1 MRPENLMRTPPVQA
15 AISVVRKVWYAG
27 RDERLEVNGH
37 SLRYVPGT
45 RPVRPSYRD
54 DPDVVVRNDA
64 RQLEYFAENVKRG
77 ETVIDVG
84 ANVGQ
89 YAVLF
94 GAVVGPTGKVVSF
107 EPDRD
112 ARLLL
117 EENIAINELESRVH
131 IEPMALFDEVG
142 MHRFYSRTGDAMS
155 SLERAG
161 FGTNANLADIRESTV
176 HTVPLDDYLVSN
188 GMSDPDWLKIDAEG
202 AEINV
207 LRGARRALY
216 GKTKIVCELHPYAWD
231 SFGTSFD
238 ELMSMTSQAG
248 RKVTWLDDTRE
259 FTGRPDYGAVVISW

>member
-1 MRPENLMRTPPVQA
+1 MRTPPVQA

-27 RDERLEVNGH
+27 RDERLEVAGH
-37 SLRYVPGT
+37 MLKYVPGT
-45 RPVRPSYRD
+45 RPVRPVYRD

-64 RQLEYFAENVKRG
+64 RQLEYFANNVKRG

-84 ANVGQ
+84 GNVGQ

-94 GAVVGPTGKVVSF
+94 GAVVGPGGKVITF
-107 EPDRD
+107 EPDRE
-112 ARLLL
+112 ARVLMEQNL
-117 EENIAINELESRVH
+117 AINRLAKRVT
-131 IEPMALFDEVG
+131 IEPLALFDASG
-142 MHRFYSRTGDAMS
+142 THHFFSRGDSMS

-161 FGTNANLADIRESTV
+161 FGANAGLSDIKESTV
-176 HTVPLDDYLVSN
+176 HTIPLDDYLVSN
-188 GMSDPDWLKIDAEG
+188 GLADPDWLKIDAEG

-207 LRGARRALY
+207 LRGAGRALH

-238 ELMSMTSQAG
+238 ELKEIVANAG
-248 RKVTWLDDTRE
+248 RRLTWLDDTRE